1 MLRMNSR
8 WGVVMSVLVMVAG
21 LAVTEE
27 ASAQQATRK
36 PTTHKG
42 TAKRSL
48 VKQSAPVQTSDGS
61 AGGTKPLPPVEAP
74 DNTTPTSVPSSGSA
88 LSVPKA
94 PTAPAPKAPSA
105 PGAPAAKPAPVAP
118 AAPVTKPATSGTG
131 SGATTT
137 AGATAPGAKGAPTA
151 AAPAVPQ
158 QPVAKSPE
166 VAPPPVVPNV
176 PATPDAGEL
185 AAGIDAKGS
194 SGTAAPSTPA
204 PAKPLAPK
212 TSGVRRPVT
221 AKTVGTNLA
230 AAPTNTSTSSGGATN
245 RVTDPVGGTASSGGK
260 TSGGTASRTPVA
272 KPKPVVTSGSGSASK
287 APSSSGTTGGASGAG
302 TKPSGTTTT
311 ASKTSE
317 PVDGGT
323 TSKPSGEGTT
333 GGTTVASGGATSS
346 GTSTGSTGAT
356 SGSAGSTAEP
366 TAESFTVRPKA
377 LPSDP
382 KSARFRALAWS
393 PVSVDGVD
401 FVAPFVWAGLP
412 GSPVASDPAAIAQ
425 QLLQRPEGQRV
436 LCFWDVLYELA
447 DHPLDRI
454 QTPDGKPTEVR
465 SPFMDNGIDATAQR
479 VNAILAGIKRA
490 GATVDVLVL
499 DYERGF
505 AWDPRF
511 ASLDNDPRWI
521 GLARELGFEDLRG
534 MDAPRIARWNEV
546 MGRYFDDA
554 IARSTDQPL
563 ESIFP
568 GARLANF
575 DSFAS
580 LPVAP
585 VIGSDGMPFL
595 RASVT
600 DRNGALVG
608 LGSHDSS
615 PFFGVLL
622 PTTGQQRVDGVNPI
636 GQDAFAAARLELH
649 RSRSMRKPA
658 GRSQMP
664 WIAPRSLDAGA
675 MLAKADPDTA
685 TPMRSTPYWDEM
697 VLQLGLHGADDFL
710 YWNPEG
716 SLAPQAPVAA
726 LPEDHQALDGLL
738 EELNR
743 TLGQQPGD
751 SMYREQPGFD
761 DRIIA
766 TGRDDG
772 ESIVWRLTFDPGI
785 ESVRVFFTDGASLVV
800 NREANRPG
808 AWIAHP
814 KSKSLVFDAD
824 NTAPVFE
831 VVAARTNETS
841 SASTKSPD
849 GATAPGSGD
858 ATGTKGGADAGS
870 TVASGGSGGSSGGT
884 SGATGST
891 GSTGGGSTL
900 ATGSGGSGGDVGAST
915 GATGSSTPGGSDGS
929 QASARAVLIAQL
941 TSDSRQRAGEAMATI
956 FPSRRTS
963 DWTGGLSYRRDRWA
977 EVVSRANASPTVA
990 AYSSQLASYGAAVVG
1005 IDPALYIRPQTLAEV
1020 HPQLL
1025 DPRAATAGQN
1035 QLACALAY
1043 ADVNQSSLLQQYGGV
1058 IAASAVQSGGTEF
1071 VAKALDMLR
1080 AFVGH
1085 DPLQRPGYTLA
1096 SAASTMP
1103 ADGDGV
1109 WLATA
1114 WGIDGIIDMLSLL
1127 GDRVPSDLQAD
1138 LEVLLRR
1145 EVRNICVDW
1154 ADQRPWFVRV
1164 RAFNSNQWME
1174 PSIALIKACLYLGD
1188 RELLPAYD
1196 LGVESLAASLA
1207 VHGEDGAFLE
1217 GFSYAGQSLG
1227 TVFEIIDDLR
1237 ANGDQRC
1244 SNFSFTRNS
1253 WRWLMHSVMPGGYVV
1268 NCYDSSRSSLPDWG
1282 RSAPMPHF
1290 GMVGIAS
1297 GPEALSNMAWMF
1309 PQGRGDLEG
1318 VRYAA
1323 AVASQ
1328 PNTPEINLPTFAY
1341 FPSQQVTTWRS
1352 AWERP
1357 AEPSRAFGVWV
1368 RGGALLDGHAH
1379 RDQGQVSVYSGDRP
1393 ILIDCGSDYSHP
1405 NQEAMLAAA
1414 AGHGIMQVGAL
1425 SPRHK
1430 AISAPIVVSRLDE
1443 QAGSV
1448 LVDSTAAYTGVV
1460 SCKRTVQWDVSGR
1473 VNFGD
1478 TVAFRDEV
1486 AAGTEVYRFHTGSTL
1501 PLQISGSGTSWQV
1514 GWEGATM
1521 SISADR
1527 AIVVGQ
1533 AEWPDAVLPG
1543 KMHRVI
1549 TIRSVD
1555 ALESMAMTSVLE
1567 VSMR

>member
-436 LCFWDVLYELA
+436 LCFWDVLYDLA

-563 ESIFP
+563 QSIFP

-575 DSFAS
+575 DSFVS

-977 EVVSRANASPTVA
+977 EVLQRSASSSPLT
-990 AYSSQLASYGAAVVG
+990 AYLNSIKNQASAMLTA
-1005 IDPALYIRPQTLAEV
+1005 DARQWKRPQTLTEI
-1020 HPQLL
+1020 HPSQL
-1025 DPRAATAGQN
+1025 DAGVAN
-1035 QLACALAY
+1035 AGVNLEAYALAE
-1043 ADVNQSSLLQQYGGV
+1043 ADVAQGAFIRNYGIPLAV
-1058 IAASAVQSGGTEF
+1058 AAAQSGDPDM
-1071 VAKALDMLR
+1071 VSKANEILS
-1080 AFVGH
+1080 AYTQHV
-1085 DPLQRPGYTLA
+1085 PLQRPGWTLA
-1096 SAASTMP
+1096 STTSLP
-1103 ADGDGV
+1103 VGGDGV
-1109 WLATA
+1109 WLGTA
-1114 WGIDGIIDMLSLL
+1114 WGIEGIVGMASAL
-1127 GDRVPSDLQAD
+1127 GDRVPQSLRDE
-1138 LEVLLRR
+1138 LEVVLRR
-1145 EVRNICVDW
+1145 EIRNICVDW
-1154 ADQRPWFVRV
+1154 ADQRPWYVRS
-1164 RAFNSNQWME
+1164 RAFNSNQWTE
-1174 PSIALIKACLYLGD
+1174 PAIALTRACLFLGD
-1188 RELLPAYD
+1188 AELLPAYN
-1196 LGVESLAASLA
+1196 LGVESVAASLD
-1207 VHGEDGAFLE
+1207 VHGADGAYLE
-1217 GFSYAGQSLG
+1217 GFSYAAQSVG
-1227 TVFEIIDDLR
+1227 PMFELIEDLR
-1237 ANGDQRC
+1237 FNGDQRC
-1244 SNFSFTRNS
+1244 SSFGFAENN
-1253 WRWLMHSVMPGGYVV
+1253 WKWLLHTIMPGGYVV
-1268 NCYDSSRSSLPDWG
+1268 NCYDSGRSRLPDWG
-1282 RSAPMPHF
+1282 LDAPMPHI
-1290 GMVGIAS
+1290 GIVAEGS
-1297 GPEALSNMAWMF
+1297 EPAALANCAWMF
-1309 PQGRGDLEG
+1309 PGGRSDLPG
-1318 VRYAA
+1318 LRYAS
-1323 AVASQ
+1323 AVRAGSVQ
-1328 PNTPEINLPTFAY
+1328 PSMTLPTSAY
-1341 FPSQQVTTWRS
+1341 FPSQQLVTWRS
-1352 AWERP
+1352 EWERP
-1357 AEPSRAFGVWV
+1357 SEPSRAIGLWV
-1368 RGGALLDGHAH
+1368 RGGGLRDGHAH
-1379 RDQGQVSVYSGDRP
+1379 RDQGQVSVYRGAQP
-1393 ILIDCGSDYSHP
+1393 ILIDCGSDYS
-1405 NQEAMLAAA
+1405 NAGQEGNLAAA

-1448 LVDSTAAYTGVV
+1448 LVDSTAAYAGVV
-1460 SCKRTVQWDVSGR
+1460 SCVRTVQWDVSGR

-1486 AAGTEVYRFHTGSTL
+1486 AAGTEVYRFHTGSTR
-1501 PLQISGSGTSWQV
+1501 PLEISGSGTSWQV

>member
-21 LAVTEE
+21 LAVTGE

-42 TAKRSL
+42 STKRSL
-48 VKQSAPVQTSDGS
+48 VKKTAPVETADGS

-74 DNTTPTSVPSSGSA
+74 DNTTPTSVLGSGTA
-88 LSVPKA
+88 LTVPKA
-94 PTAPAPKAPSA
+94 PPPPASK
-105 PGAPAAKPAPVAP
+105 AP
-118 AAPVTKPATSGTG
+118 AAPVTPASKPALAAPAAAVTKPVTTAPGPAAGTATA
-131 SGATTT
+131 SGAS
-137 AGATAPGAKGAPTA
+137 APGAKGAPSVP
-151 AAPAVPQ
+151 APVVPQ
-158 QPVAKSPE
+158 QPVAKAPD
-166 VAPPPVVPNV
+166 VAPPPSVPDA
-176 PATPDAGEL
+176 PMSPDAGEL
-185 AAGIDAKGS
+185 ASDLDAKGS
-194 SGTAAPSTPA
+194 RGVSATGGAAPTPV
-204 PAKPLAPK
+204 KPLAPK
-212 TSGVRRPVT
+212 TSGVRRPVL
-221 AKTVGTNLA
+221 AKTVGTNIVS
-230 AAPTNTSTSSGGATN
+230 APTTTSTSSGGATN
-245 RVTDPVGGTASSGGK
+245 RVTDPVGGSTSSGGS
-260 TSGGTASRTPVA
+260 TSRTPVA

-287 APSSSGTTGGASGAG
+287 TPSSSGTTGVASGAA
-302 TKPSGTTTT
+302 TKPSGTTST
-311 ASKTSE
+311 ASKTGA

-346 GTSTGSTGAT
+346 GTNTGSTGAT
-356 SGSAGSTAEP
+356 ASP
-366 TAESFTVRPKA
+366 TAQTFAVRPKA

-454 QTPDGKPTEVR
+454 QTPDGKPTEIR
-465 SPFMDNGIDATAQR
+465 SPFMDFGIEATAQR
-479 VNAILAGIKRA
+479 VNSILAGIKRA

-563 ESIFP
+563 KSVFP

-580 LPVAP
+580 TPLAP
-585 VIGSDGMPFL
+585 VIGADGAPFL

-600 DRNGALVG
+600 DRNGTLIG

-622 PTTGQQRVDGVNPI
+622 PTTAQQRVDGVNPI

-649 RSRSMRKPA
+649 RSRAMRKSA

-664 WIAPRSLDAGA
+664 WIAPKSLDAGA
-675 MLAKADPDTA
+675 VVAQAAPGTA
-685 TPMRSTPYWDEM
+685 APMRSTPYWDEM

-716 SLAPQAPVAA
+716 TLAPQVPVAA

-743 TLGQQPGD
+743 NLGQQPGD

-761 DRIIA
+761 DRILA

-772 ESIVWRLTFDPGI
+772 ESIVWRFTFDPGI
-785 ESVRVFFTDGASLVV
+785 ESARVFFTDGSSVVV
-800 NREANRPG
+800 NREADRPG

-814 KSKSLVFDAD
+814 KSKALVFDAD

-831 VVAARTNETS
+831 VVAVRTSGTS

-849 GATAPGSGD
+849 GSAAAGSGD
-858 ATGTKGGADAGS
+858 STGTKDGADAGS
-870 TVASGGSGGSSGGT
+870 TVASGGSSGSSGG
-884 SGATGST
+884 SAGST
-891 GSTGGGSTL
+891 GSTGDGSTL

-915 GATGSSTPGGSDGS
+915 GATGSSTAGGNDGS
-929 QASARAVLIAQL
+929 QSSARAVLIAQL
-941 TSDSRQRAGEAMATI
+941 TSETRQRAGEAMATI

-977 EVVSRANASPTVA
+977 EVLQRSAASSPLTG
-990 AYSSQLASYGAAVVG
+990 YLNSIKNQASAMLTA
-1005 IDPALYIRPQTLAEV
+1005 DARQWKRPQTVAEIHPLQLDAGVANAGVNLETYALAE
-1020 HPQLL
+1020 
-1025 DPRAATAGQN
+1025 
-1035 QLACALAY
+1035 
-1043 ADVNQSSLLQQYGGV
+1043 ADVAQGAFIRNYGIPLAV
-1058 IAASAVQSGGTEF
+1058 AAAQSGDPDM
-1071 VAKALDMLR
+1071 VNKANEILSEYTQH
-1080 AFVGH
+1080 V
-1085 DPLQRPGYTLA
+1085 PLQRPGWTLA
-1096 SAASTMP
+1096 STTSLP
-1103 ADGDGV
+1103 VGGDGV
-1109 WLATA
+1109 WLGTA
-1114 WGIDGIIDMLSLL
+1114 WGIEGIVGMASAL
-1127 GDRVPSDLQAD
+1127 GDRVPQSLRDE
-1138 LEVLLRR
+1138 LEVVLRR
-1145 EVRNICVDW
+1145 EIRNICVDW
-1154 ADQRPWFVRV
+1154 ADQRPWYVRS
-1164 RAFNSNQWME
+1164 RAFNSNQWTE
-1174 PSIALIKACLYLGD
+1174 PAIALTRACLFLGD
-1188 RELLPAYD
+1188 AELLPAYN
-1196 LGVESLAASLA
+1196 LGVESVAASLD
-1207 VHGEDGAFLE
+1207 VHGADGAYLE
-1217 GFSYAGQSLG
+1217 GFSYAAQSVG
-1227 TVFEIIDDLR
+1227 PMFELIEDLR
-1237 ANGDQRC
+1237 FNGDQRC
-1244 SNFSFTRNS
+1244 SSFGFAENN
-1253 WRWLMHSVMPGGYVV
+1253 WKWLLHTVMPGGYVV
-1268 NCYDSSRSSLPDWG
+1268 NCYDSGRSRLPDWG
-1282 RSAPMPHF
+1282 LDAPMPHI
-1290 GMVGIAS
+1290 GIVAEGS
-1297 GPEALSNMAWMF
+1297 EPAALANCAWMF
-1309 PQGRGDLEG
+1309 PGGRSDLPG
-1318 VRYAA
+1318 LRYASA
-1323 AVASQ
+1323 IRAGSVQ
-1328 PNTPEINLPTFAY
+1328 PSMTLPTSAY
-1341 FPSQQVTTWRS
+1341 FPSQQLVTWRS
-1352 AWERP
+1352 EWERP
-1357 AEPSRAFGVWV
+1357 SEPSRALGLWV
-1368 RGGALLDGHAH
+1368 RGGGMRDGHAH
-1379 RDQGQVSVYSGDRP
+1379 RDQGQVSVYRGTQP
-1393 ILIDCGSDYSHP
+1393 ILIDCGSDYSNP
-1405 NQEAMLAAA
+1405 GQETNLAAA

-1430 AISAPIVVSRLDE
+1430 AISAPITVSRLDE

-1448 LVDSTAAYTGVV
+1448 LVDSTAAYAGVV
-1460 SCKRTVQWDVSGR
+1460 SCVRTVQWDVSGR

-1486 AAGTEVYRFHTGSTL
+1486 PAGTEVYRFHTGSTL

>member
-8 WGVVMSVLVMVAG
+8 WGVMMSVLTLVAG
-21 LAVTEE
+21 LSVTHE

-36 PTTHKG
+36 ATTHKG

-48 VKQSAPVQTSDGS
+48 VKKSAPVQTSDGS
-61 AGGTKPLPPVEAP
+61 VGGTKPLPPVEAP
-74 DNTTPTSVPSSGSA
+74 DNTTPTSVPSSGKA
-88 LSVPKA
+88 LPVPKA
-94 PTAPAPKAPSA
+94 PAAPAPKAPAA
-105 PGAPAAKPAPVAP
+105 PVAPAAKPAPVAP
-118 AAPVTKPATSGTG
+118 AAPVTKPAPTATG
-131 SGATTT
+131 AAAGSSTT
-137 AGATAPGAKGAPTA
+137 AGATAPGSKGTPTA
-151 AAPAVPQ
+151 PAPAVPE
-158 QPVAKSPE
+158 QPVAKAPQ
-166 VAPPPVVPNV
+166 VVPPPIVPNAPV
-176 PATPDAGEL
+176 TPDAGDL
-185 AAGIDAKGS
+185 AAGLNAKGS
-194 SGTAAPSTPA
+194 SGGAAPSGATAPTP
-204 PAKPLAPK
+204 PKPLAPK
-212 TSGVRRPVT
+212 TSGVRRPTT

-245 RVTDPVGGTASSGGK
+245 RVTDPVL
-260 TSGGTASRTPVA
+260 VA
-272 KPKPVVTSGSGSASK
+272 KPAD
-287 APSSSGTTGGASGAG
+287 SS
-302 TKPSGTTTT
+302 TTTT

-317 PVDGGT
+317 PVSGGT
-323 TSKPSGEGTT
+323 TDKTADSGTT
-333 GGTTVASGGATSS
+333 GGTTGTTVASGSSGSATST
-346 GTSTGSTGAT
+346 GTSTDSKGSTGSTTTVTTTPAPET
-356 SGSAGSTAEP
+356 
-366 TAESFTVRPKA
+366 FTVRQKA

-393 PVSVDGVD
+393 PVSLDGVD

-454 QTPDGKPTEVR
+454 QTPDGKPTDVR
-465 SPFMDNGIDATAQR
+465 SPFMDNGIEATAER
-479 VNAILAGIKRA
+479 VNSILVGIKRA

-511 ASLDNDPRWI
+511 GSLDNDPRWI

-534 MDAPRIARWNEV
+534 MDATRVARWNEV

-563 ESIFP
+563 QSIFP

-622 PTTGQQRVDGVNPI
+622 PTTGQQRFDGVNPI

-743 TLGQQPGD
+743 TLGQKPGD

-831 VVAARTNETS
+831 VVAARTTETS

-858 ATGTKGGADAGS
+858 ATGTKGGTDAGS
-870 TVASGGSGGSSGGT
+870 TVASGS
-884 SGATGST
+884 TGST
-891 GSTGGGSTL
+891 GSTGAGSTL
-900 ATGSGGSGGDVGAST
+900 ATGSGGSSGDPSAST
-915 GATGSSTPGGSDGS
+915 GSTGSSTAGGSDGS

-941 TSDSRQRAGEAMATI
+941 TSESRQRAGEAMATI

-977 EVVSRANASPTVA
+977 EVLQRSASSSPLT
-990 AYSSQLASYGAAVVG
+990 AYLNSIKNQASAMLTA
-1005 IDPALYIRPQTLAEV
+1005 DARQWKRPQTLTEI
-1020 HPQLL
+1020 HPSQL
-1025 DPRAATAGQN
+1025 DAGVAN
-1035 QLACALAY
+1035 AGVNLEAYALAE
-1043 ADVNQSSLLQQYGGV
+1043 ADVAQGAFIRNYGIPLAV
-1058 IAASAVQSGGTEF
+1058 AAAQSGDPDM
-1071 VAKALDMLR
+1071 VSKANEILS
-1080 AFVGH
+1080 AYTQHV
-1085 DPLQRPGYTLA
+1085 PLQRPGWTLA
-1096 SAASTMP
+1096 STTSLP
-1103 ADGDGV
+1103 VGGDGV
-1109 WLATA
+1109 WLGTA
-1114 WGIDGIIDMLSLL
+1114 WGIEGIVGMASAL
-1127 GDRVPSDLQAD
+1127 GDRVPQSLRDE
-1138 LEVLLRR
+1138 LEVVLRR
-1145 EVRNICVDW
+1145 EIRNICVDW
-1154 ADQRPWFVRV
+1154 ADQRPWYVRS
-1164 RAFNSNQWME
+1164 RAFNSNQWTE
-1174 PSIALIKACLYLGD
+1174 PAIALTRACLFLGD
-1188 RELLPAYD
+1188 AELLPAYN
-1196 LGVESLAASLA
+1196 LGVESVAASLD
-1207 VHGEDGAFLE
+1207 VHGADGAYLE
-1217 GFSYAGQSLG
+1217 GFSYAAQSVG
-1227 TVFEIIDDLR
+1227 PMFELIEDLR
-1237 ANGDQRC
+1237 FNGDQRC
-1244 SNFSFTRNS
+1244 SSFGFAENN
-1253 WRWLMHSVMPGGYVV
+1253 WKWLLHTIMPGGYVV
-1268 NCYDSSRSSLPDWG
+1268 NCYDSGRSRLPDWG
-1282 RSAPMPHF
+1282 LDAPMPHI
-1290 GMVGIAS
+1290 GIVAEGS
-1297 GPEALSNMAWMF
+1297 EPAALANCAWMF
-1309 PQGRGDLEG
+1309 PGGRSDLPG
-1318 VRYAA
+1318 LRYASA
-1323 AVASQ
+1323 IRAGSVQ
-1328 PNTPEINLPTFAY
+1328 PSMTLPTSAY
-1341 FPSQQVTTWRS
+1341 FPSQQLVTWRS
-1352 AWERP
+1352 EWERP
-1357 AEPSRAFGVWV
+1357 SEPSRAIGLWV
-1368 RGGALLDGHAH
+1368 RGGGLRDGHAH
-1379 RDQGQVSVYSGDRP
+1379 RDQGQVSVYRGAQP
-1393 ILIDCGSDYSHP
+1393 ILIDCGSDYS
-1405 NQEAMLAAA
+1405 NAGQETNLAAA

-1448 LVDSTAAYTGVV
+1448 LVDSTAAYAGVV
-1460 SCKRTVQWDVSGR
+1460 SCVRTVQWDVSGR

>member
-8 WGVVMSVLVMVAG
+8 WGVMMSVLTLVAG
-21 LAVTEE
+21 LSVTHE

-36 PTTHKG
+36 ATTHKG

-48 VKQSAPVQTSDGS
+48 VKKSAPVQTSDGS
-61 AGGTKPLPPVEAP
+61 VGGTKPLPPVEAP
-74 DNTTPTSVPSSGSA
+74 DNTTPTSVPSSGKA
-88 LSVPKA
+88 LPVPKA
-94 PTAPAPKAPSA
+94 PAAPAPKAPAA
-105 PGAPAAKPAPVAP
+105 PVAPAAKPAPVAP
-118 AAPVTKPATSGTG
+118 AAPVTKPAPTATG
-131 SGATTT
+131 AAAGSSTT
-137 AGATAPGAKGAPTA
+137 AGATAPGSKGTPTA
-151 AAPAVPQ
+151 PAPAVPE
-158 QPVAKSPE
+158 QPVAKAPQ
-166 VAPPPVVPNV
+166 VVPPPIVPNA
-176 PATPDAGEL
+176 PATPDAGDL
-185 AAGIDAKGS
+185 AAGLNAKGS
-194 SGTAAPSTPA
+194 SGGAAPSGATAPTP
-204 PAKPLAPK
+204 PKPLAPK
-212 TSGVRRPVT
+212 TSGVRRPTT

-245 RVTDPVGGTASSGGK
+245 RVTDPVL
-260 TSGGTASRTPVA
+260 VA
-272 KPKPVVTSGSGSASK
+272 KPAD
-287 APSSSGTTGGASGAG
+287 SS
-302 TKPSGTTTT
+302 TTTT
-311 ASKTSE
+311 ASKTSA
-317 PVDGGT
+317 PVSGGT
-323 TSKPSGEGTT
+323 TDKTADSGTT
-333 GGTTVASGGATSS
+333 GGTTGTTVASGSSGSATST
-346 GTSTGSTGAT
+346 GTSTDSKGSTGSTTTVTTTPAPET
-356 SGSAGSTAEP
+356 
-366 TAESFTVRPKA
+366 FTVRQKA

-393 PVSVDGVD
+393 PVSLDGVD

-454 QTPDGKPTEVR
+454 QTPDGKPTDVR
-465 SPFMDNGIDATAQR
+465 SPFMDNGIEATAER
-479 VNAILAGIKRA
+479 VNSILVGIKRA

-511 ASLDNDPRWI
+511 GSLDNDPRWI

-534 MDAPRIARWNEV
+534 MDATRVARWNEV

-563 ESIFP
+563 QSIFP

-622 PTTGQQRVDGVNPI
+622 PTTGQQRFDGVNPI

-831 VVAARTNETS
+831 VVAARTTETS

-858 ATGTKGGADAGS
+858 ATGTKGGTDAGS
-870 TVASGGSGGSSGGT
+870 TVASGS
-884 SGATGST
+884 TGST
-891 GSTGGGSTL
+891 GSTGAGSTL
-900 ATGSGGSGGDVGAST
+900 ATGSGGSSGDPSAST
-915 GATGSSTPGGSDGS
+915 GSTGSSTAGGSDGS

-941 TSDSRQRAGEAMATI
+941 TSESRQRAGEAMATI

-977 EVVSRANASPTVA
+977 EVLQRSASSSPLT
-990 AYSSQLASYGAAVVG
+990 AYLNSIKNQASAMLTA
-1005 IDPALYIRPQTLAEV
+1005 DARQWKRPQTLTEI
-1020 HPQLL
+1020 HPSQL
-1025 DPRAATAGQN
+1025 DAGVAN
-1035 QLACALAY
+1035 AGVNLEAYALAE
-1043 ADVNQSSLLQQYGGV
+1043 ADVAQGAFIRNYGIPLAV
-1058 IAASAVQSGGTEF
+1058 AAAQSGDPDM
-1071 VAKALDMLR
+1071 VSKANEILS
-1080 AFVGH
+1080 AYTQHV
-1085 DPLQRPGYTLA
+1085 PLQRPGWTLA
-1096 SAASTMP
+1096 STTSLP
-1103 ADGDGV
+1103 VGGDGV
-1109 WLATA
+1109 WLGTA
-1114 WGIDGIIDMLSLL
+1114 WGIEGIVGMASAL
-1127 GDRVPSDLQAD
+1127 GDRVPQSLRDE
-1138 LEVLLRR
+1138 LEVVLRR
-1145 EVRNICVDW
+1145 EIRNICVDW
-1154 ADQRPWFVRV
+1154 ADQRPWYVRS
-1164 RAFNSNQWME
+1164 RAFNSNQWTE
-1174 PSIALIKACLYLGD
+1174 PAIALTRACLFLGD
-1188 RELLPAYD
+1188 AELLPAYN
-1196 LGVESLAASLA
+1196 LGVESVAASLD
-1207 VHGEDGAFLE
+1207 VHGADGAYLE
-1217 GFSYAGQSLG
+1217 GFSYAAQSVG
-1227 TVFEIIDDLR
+1227 PMFELIEDLR
-1237 ANGDQRC
+1237 FNGDQRC
-1244 SNFSFTRNS
+1244 SSFGFAENN
-1253 WRWLMHSVMPGGYVV
+1253 WKWLLHTIMPGGYVV
-1268 NCYDSSRSSLPDWG
+1268 NCYDSGRSRLPDWG
-1282 RSAPMPHF
+1282 LDAPMPHI
-1290 GMVGIAS
+1290 GIVAEGS
-1297 GPEALSNMAWMF
+1297 EPAALANCAWMF
-1309 PQGRGDLEG
+1309 PGGRSDLPG
-1318 VRYAA
+1318 LRYASA
-1323 AVASQ
+1323 IRAGSVQ
-1328 PNTPEINLPTFAY
+1328 PSMTLPTSAY
-1341 FPSQQVTTWRS
+1341 FPSQQLVTWRS
-1352 AWERP
+1352 EWERP
-1357 AEPSRAFGVWV
+1357 SEPSRAIGLWV
-1368 RGGALLDGHAH
+1368 RGGGLRDGHAH
-1379 RDQGQVSVYSGDRP
+1379 RDQGQVSVYRGAQP
-1393 ILIDCGSDYSHP
+1393 ILIDCGSDYS
-1405 NQEAMLAAA
+1405 NAGQETNLAAA

-1448 LVDSTAAYTGVV
+1448 LVDSTAAYAGVV
-1460 SCKRTVQWDVSGR
+1460 SCVRTVQWDVSGR

>member
-1 MLRMNSR
+1 
-8 WGVVMSVLVMVAG
+8 
-21 LAVTEE
+21 
-27 ASAQQATRK
+27 
-36 PTTHKG
+36 
-42 TAKRSL
+42 
-48 VKQSAPVQTSDGS
+48 
-61 AGGTKPLPPVEAP
+61 
-74 DNTTPTSVPSSGSA
+74 
-88 LSVPKA
+88 
-94 PTAPAPKAPSA
+94 
-105 PGAPAAKPAPVAP
+105 
-118 AAPVTKPATSGTG
+118 
-131 SGATTT
+131 
-137 AGATAPGAKGAPTA
+137 
-151 AAPAVPQ
+151 
-158 QPVAKSPE
+158 
-166 VAPPPVVPNV
+166 
-176 PATPDAGEL
+176 
-185 AAGIDAKGS
+185 
-194 SGTAAPSTPA
+194 
-204 PAKPLAPK
+204 
-212 TSGVRRPVT
+212 
-221 AKTVGTNLA
+221 
-230 AAPTNTSTSSGGATN
+230 
-245 RVTDPVGGTASSGGK
+245 
-260 TSGGTASRTPVA
+260 
-272 KPKPVVTSGSGSASK
+272 
-287 APSSSGTTGGASGAG
+287 
-302 TKPSGTTTT
+302 
-311 ASKTSE
+311 
-317 PVDGGT
+317 
-323 TSKPSGEGTT
+323 
-333 GGTTVASGGATSS
+333 
-346 GTSTGSTGAT
+346 
-356 SGSAGSTAEP
+356 
-366 TAESFTVRPKA
+366 
-377 LPSDP
+377 
-382 KSARFRALAWS
+382 
-393 PVSVDGVD
+393 
-401 FVAPFVWAGLP
+401 LP

-454 QTPDGKPTEVR
+454 QTPDGKPTEIR
-465 SPFMDNGIDATAQR
+465 SPFMDHGIEATAQR
-479 VNAILAGIKRA
+479 VNSILAGIKRA

-534 MDAPRIARWNEV
+534 MDPARIARWNEV

-563 ESIFP
+563 QSVFP

-580 LPVAP
+580 TPMAP
-585 VIGSDGMPFL
+585 VIGTDGAPFL

-600 DRNGALVG
+600 DRNGTLVG

-622 PTTGQQRVDGVNPI
+622 PTTAQQRVDGVNPI
-636 GQDAFAAARLELH
+636 GQDAFAATRLELH

-664 WIAPRSLDAGA
+664 WIAPKSLDAGA
-675 MLAKADPDTA
+675 FVAQAEPGTA
-685 TPMRSTPYWDEM
+685 APMRSTPYWDEM

-716 SLAPQAPVAA
+716 KLAPQAPVAA
-726 LPEDHQALDGLL
+726 LAEDHQALDGLL

-743 TLGQQPGD
+743 NLGQQPGD
-751 SMYREQPGFD
+751 SVYREQPGFD

-772 ESIVWRLTFDPGI
+772 ESIVWRFTFDPGI
-785 ESVRVFFTDGASLVV
+785 ESARVFFTDGTSVVV
-800 NREANRPG
+800 NREADRPG

-831 VVAARTNETS
+831 VVAARTNGTS

-915 GATGSSTPGGSDGS
+915 GATGSSSAGGNDGS
-929 QASARAVLIAQL
+929 QSSARAVLIAQL
-941 TSDSRQRAGEAMATI
+941 TSETRQRAGEAMATI

-977 EVVSRANASPTVA
+977 AMLSQAGSAGSLSSYLAEVNG
-990 AYSSQLASYGAAVVG
+990 QGAAAAQL
-1005 IDPALYIRPQTLAEV
+1005 DPALYIRPQTLAEI

-1025 DPRAATAGQN
+1025 DARAAGAGQN
-1035 QLACALAY
+1035 RLACALAY
-1043 ADVNQSSLLQQYGGV
+1043 ADVNQSALLQQRGV
-1058 IAASAVQSGGTEF
+1058 VLAIAAAQTSDPAL
-1071 VAKALDMLR
+1071 VARANDMLR

-1085 DPLQRPGYTLA
+1085 NPLQRPGTTLTS
-1096 SAASTMP
+1096 SAMVMP
-1103 ADGDGV
+1103 EGGDGV

-1114 WGIDGIIDMLSLL
+1114 WGIDGIVGMMSAL
-1127 GDRVPSDLQAD
+1127 GDRVPEDLRSD

-1154 ADQRPWFVRV
+1154 ADQRPWYVRV

-1174 PSIALIKACLYLGD
+1174 PAVALIRACLFLGD
-1188 RELLPAYD
+1188 PELLPAYN

-1207 VHGEDGAFLE
+1207 VHGSDGAYLE
-1217 GFSYAGQSLG
+1217 GFSYAAQSLG
-1227 TVFEIIDDLR
+1227 TVFDIVDDMR
-1237 ANGDQRC
+1237 AIGDQRC
-1244 SNFSFTRNS
+1244 SDFGFTSNN
-1253 WRWLMHSVMPGGYVV
+1253 WRWLMHTVMPGGYVV
-1268 NCYDSSRSSLPDWG
+1268 NCYDSGRSILPDWG
-1282 RSAPMPHF
+1282 RAAPMPHF
-1290 GMVGIAS
+1290 GIVATGS
-1297 GPEALSNMAWMF
+1297 EPEALQNMAWMF
-1309 PQGRGDLEG
+1309 PQGRGDLPG
-1318 VRYAA
+1318 LRYAT
-1323 AVASQ
+1323 AVAGLGGQASM
-1328 PNTPEINLPTFAY
+1328 TLPTFAY
-1341 FPSQQVTTWRS
+1341 FPSQQVATWRS

-1379 RDQGQVSVYSGDRP
+1379 RDQGQVSVYAGERP

-1430 AISAPIVVSRLDE
+1430 AISAPMVVSRLDD

-1448 LVDSTAAYTGVV
+1448 LVDSTAAYAGVV
-1460 SCKRTVQWDVSGR
+1460 SCVRTVQWDVSGR

-1478 TVAFRDEV
+1478 TVAFRDQV
-1486 AAGTEVYRFHTGSTL
+1486 PAGTEVYRFHTGSTL
-1501 PLQISGSGTSWQV
+1501 PLEISGGGTSWQV

-1521 SISADR
+1521 AISADR

-1555 ALESMAMTSVLE
+1555 ALESMAMTSMLE

>member
-8 WGVVMSVLVMVAG
+8 WGVVMSVLALVAG
-21 LAVTEE
+21 LTVTSE

-36 PTTHKG
+36 ATTHKG

-74 DNTTPTSVPSSGSA
+74 DNTTPTSVPSSGKA
-88 LSVPKA
+88 LPVPKA
-94 PTAPAPKAPSA
+94 PAAPA
-105 PGAPAAKPAPVAP
+105 APAAKPSPAAPD
-118 AAPVTKPATSGTG
+118 APVTKQATSGTG
-131 SGATTT
+131 SEATAT
-137 AGATAPGAKGAPTA
+137 AGATAPGAEGTPTA
-151 AAPAVPQ
+151 PAPAVPQ
-158 QPVAKSPE
+158 QPVAKSPD
-166 VAPPPVVPNV
+166 VAPPPVVPNA
-176 PATPDAGEL
+176 PQTPDAGDL
-185 AAGIDAKGS
+185 AAGLDAKGS
-194 SGTAAPSTPA
+194 SGAAAPSTPA

-212 TSGVRRPVT
+212 TSDVRRPVT

-245 RVTDPVGGTASSGGK
+245 RVTDPVGGTASSGGT
-260 TSGGTASRTPVA
+260 TSGGSTSQTPVA
-272 KPKPVVTSGSGSASK
+272 KPKSVASSGSSSAAK
-287 APSSSGTTGGASGAG
+287 SSA
-302 TKPSGTTTT
+302 PSGTTSTT
-311 ASKTSE
+311 GSTTTKPA
-317 PVDGGT
+317 DGGT
-323 TSKPSGEGTT
+323 
-333 GGTTVASGGATSS
+333 AGGATSS
-346 GTSTGSTGAT
+346 GTSKGSSGAT
-356 SGSAGSTAEP
+356 SGSGGATAAP
-366 TAESFTVRPKA
+366 AAETFAVRPKA

-412 GSPVASDPAAIAQ
+412 GSPVASDPAAIAR

-454 QTPDGKPTEVR
+454 QTPDGKTTEIR
-465 SPFMDNGIDATAQR
+465 SPFMDHGIDITAQR
-479 VNAILAGIKRA
+479 VNSILSGIKRA

-511 ASLDNDPRWI
+511 GSLDNDPRWI

-534 MDAPRIARWNEV
+534 MDATRIARWNEV

-563 ESIFP
+563 QSVFP

-580 LPVAP
+580 TPMAP
-585 VIGSDGMPFL
+585 VIGSDGAPFL

-600 DRNGALVG
+600 DRNGTLVG

-622 PTTGQQRVDGVNPI
+622 PTTAQQRVDGVNPI

-649 RSRSMRKPA
+649 RSRAMRKPA

-664 WIAPRSLDAGA
+664 WIAPKSLDAGA
-675 MLAKADPDTA
+675 VVARAEPGTA
-685 TPMRSTPYWDEM
+685 APLRSTPYWDEM

-716 SLAPQAPVAA
+716 TLAPQAPVAA

-743 TLGQQPGD
+743 NLGQQPGD

-761 DRIIA
+761 DRILA

-772 ESIVWRLTFDPGI
+772 ESIVWRFTFDPGI
-785 ESVRVFFTDGASLVV
+785 ESARVFFTDGTSVVV
-800 NREANRPG
+800 NREADRPG

-824 NTAPVFE
+824 NTAPIFE
-831 VVAARTNETS
+831 VVAARTSDRS
-841 SASTKSPD
+841 SASAKSPD
-849 GATAPGSGD
+849 GSAVAGSGD
-858 ATGTKGGADAGS
+858 STGTKGGADAGS
-870 TVASGGSGGSSGGT
+870 TVASGGTGGSSGG
-884 SGATGST
+884 SAGST
-891 GSTGGGSTL
+891 RSTGDGSAL

-915 GATGSSTPGGSDGS
+915 GATGSSTAGGNDGS
-929 QASARAVLIAQL
+929 QVSARAVLIAQL
-941 TSDSRQRAGEAMATI
+941 TSETRQRAGEAMGTI
-956 FPSRRTS
+956 FTSRRTS

-977 EVVSRANASPTVA
+977 AMLSQAANSSSLSSYLAEVNG
-990 AYSSQLASYGAAVVG
+990 QGAAAVQL
-1005 IDPALYIRPQTLAEV
+1005 DPALYIRPQSLEEI

-1025 DPRAATAGQN
+1025 DARAAGAGQN
-1035 QLACALAY
+1035 QLACAFAY
-1043 ADVNQSSLLQQYGGV
+1043 ADVNQSALLQQRGV
-1058 IAASAVQSGGTEF
+1058 VLAIAAAQTGDPAL
-1071 VAKALDMLR
+1071 VARANDMLR
-1080 AFVGH
+1080 AFVAH
-1085 DPLQRPGYTLA
+1085 NPLQRPGTTLTS
-1096 SAASTMP
+1096 SAMVMP
-1103 ADGDGV
+1103 EGGDGV

-1114 WGIDGIIDMLSLL
+1114 WGIDGIVGMMSAL
-1127 GDRVPSDLQAD
+1127 GDRVPADLQAD

-1174 PSIALIKACLYLGD
+1174 PAVALIRACLFLGD
-1188 RELLPAYD
+1188 AELLPAYN

-1207 VHGEDGAFLE
+1207 VHGSDGAYLE
-1217 GFSYAGQSLG
+1217 GFSYAAQSLG
-1227 TVFEIIDDLR
+1227 TVFDIVDDMR
-1237 ANGDQRC
+1237 AIGDQRC
-1244 SNFSFTRNS
+1244 ADFGFTSNN
-1253 WRWLMHSVMPGGYVV
+1253 WRWLMHTVMPGGYVV
-1268 NCYDSSRSSLPDWG
+1268 NCYDSGRSRLPDWG
-1282 RSAPMPHF
+1282 RAAPMPHF
-1290 GMVGIAS
+1290 GVVATGS
-1297 GPEALSNMAWMF
+1297 EPEALRNMAWMF
-1309 PQGRGDLEG
+1309 PQGRGDLPG
-1318 VRYAA
+1318 LRYAFA
-1323 AVASQ
+1323 IAGLGGRASM
-1328 PNTPEINLPTFAY
+1328 TLPTFAY

-1379 RDQGQVSVYSGDRP
+1379 RDQGQVSVYAGERP

-1405 NQEAMLAAA
+1405 NQESMLAAA

-1430 AISAPIVVSRLDE
+1430 AIAAPMVVSRLDD

-1448 LVDSTAAYTGVV
+1448 LVDSTAAYAGVV
-1460 SCKRTVQWDVSGR
+1460 SCVRTVQWDVSGR

-1486 AAGTEVYRFHTGSTL
+1486 PAGTEVYRFHTGSTL
-1501 PLQISGSGTSWQV
+1501 PLEISGSGTSWQV

-1521 SISADR
+1521 AISADR
-1527 AIVVGQ
+1527 AIAVGQ

-1543 KMHRVI
+1543 KLHRVI

>member
-8 WGVVMSVLVMVAG
+8 WGVMMSVLTLVAG
-21 LAVTEE
+21 LAVTHE

-36 PTTHKG
+36 ATTHKG

-48 VKQSAPVQTSDGS
+48 VKKSAPVQTSDGS
-61 AGGTKPLPPVEAP
+61 VGGTKPLPPVEAP
-74 DNTTPTSVPSSGSA
+74 DNTTPTSVPSSGKA
-88 LSVPKA
+88 LPVPKA
-94 PTAPAPKAPSA
+94 PAAPAPKAPAA
-105 PGAPAAKPAPVAP
+105 PVAPAAKPAPVAP
-118 AAPVTKPATSGTG
+118 AAPVTKPAPTATG
-131 SGATTT
+131 AAAGSSTT
-137 AGATAPGAKGAPTA
+137 AGATAPGSKGTPTA
-151 AAPAVPQ
+151 PAPVVPE
-158 QPVAKSPE
+158 QPVAKAPQ
-166 VAPPPVVPNV
+166 VVPPPIVPNA
-176 PATPDAGEL
+176 PATPDAGDL
-185 AAGIDAKGS
+185 AAGLNAKGS
-194 SGTAAPSTPA
+194 SVGAAPSGATAPTP
-204 PAKPLAPK
+204 PKPLAPK
-212 TSGVRRPVT
+212 TSGVRRPTT

-245 RVTDPVGGTASSGGK
+245 RVTDPV
-260 TSGGTASRTPVA
+260 PVA
-272 KPKPVVTSGSGSASK
+272 KPAD
-287 APSSSGTTGGASGAG
+287 SS
-302 TKPSGTTTT
+302 TTTT

-317 PVDGGT
+317 PVSGGT
-323 TSKPSGEGTT
+323 TDKTADSGTT
-333 GGTTVASGGATSS
+333 GGTTGTAVAPASSGSATST
-346 GTSTGSTGAT
+346 GTSTDSKGSTGSTTTVTTTPAPET
-356 SGSAGSTAEP
+356 
-366 TAESFTVRPKA
+366 FTVRQKA

-393 PVSVDGVD
+393 PVSLDGVD

-454 QTPDGKPTEVR
+454 QTPDGKPTDVR
-465 SPFMDNGIDATAQR
+465 SPFMDNGIEATAER
-479 VNAILAGIKRA
+479 VNSILVGIKRA

-511 ASLDNDPRWI
+511 GSLDNDPRWI

-534 MDAPRIARWNEV
+534 MDAARVARWNEV

-563 ESIFP
+563 QSIFP

-622 PTTGQQRVDGVNPI
+622 PTTGQQRFDGVNPI

-743 TLGQQPGD
+743 TLGQKPGD

-772 ESIVWRLTFDPGI
+772 ESIVWRLTFDSGI

-870 TVASGGSGGSSGGT
+870 TVASGS
-884 SGATGST
+884 TGST
-891 GSTGGGSTL
+891 GSTGDGSTL
-900 ATGSGGSGGDVGAST
+900 AIGSGGSGGDPIAST
-915 GATGSSTPGGSDGS
+915 GTDGSSTAGGTDGS
-929 QASARAVLIAQL
+929 ATSARAVMIAQL
-941 TSDSRQRAGEAMATI
+941 TSETRQRAGEAMGTI
-956 FPSRRTS
+956 FTSRRTS

-977 EVVSRANASPTVA
+977 AMLSQAASSGPLSSYLAEVNGQGVSA
-990 AYSSQLASYGAAVVG
+990 SQL
-1005 IDPALYIRPQTLAEV
+1005 DPALYIRPQSLEEV

-1025 DPRAATAGQN
+1025 DARAASAGQN

-1043 ADVNQSSLLQQYGGV
+1043 ADVNQSALLQQRGV
-1058 IAASAVQSGGTEF
+1058 VLAIAAAQTGDPAL
-1071 VAKALDMLR
+1071 VARANEMLR

-1085 DPLQRPGYTLA
+1085 NPLQRSGTTLTS
-1096 SAASTMP
+1096 SAMVMP
-1103 ADGDGV
+1103 VGGDGV

-1114 WGIDGIIDMLSLL
+1114 WGIDGIVGMMSAL
-1127 GDRVPSDLQAD
+1127 GDRVPADLRAD
-1138 LEVLLRR
+1138 LELLLRR

-1174 PSIALIKACLYLGD
+1174 PAVALIRACLFLGD
-1188 RELLPAYD
+1188 PELLPAYN

-1207 VHGEDGAFLE
+1207 VHGSDGAYLE
-1217 GFSYAGQSLG
+1217 GFSYAAQSLG
-1227 TVFEIIDDLR
+1227 TVFEIVDDMR
-1237 ANGDQRC
+1237 SIGDQRC
-1244 SNFSFTRNS
+1244 SDFGFTANN
-1253 WRWLMHSVMPGGYVV
+1253 WRWLMHTVMPGGYVV
-1268 NCYDSSRSSLPDWG
+1268 NCYDSGRSVLPDWG
-1282 RSAPMPHF
+1282 RAAPMPHF
-1290 GMVGIAS
+1290 GVVAMGS
-1297 GPEALSNMAWMF
+1297 EPEAMQNMAWMF
-1309 PQGRGDLEG
+1309 PQGRGDLPG
-1318 VRYAA
+1318 LRYAS
-1323 AVASQ
+1323 AVAGMSGQ
-1328 PNTPEINLPTFAY
+1328 ASMTLPTSAY
-1341 FPSQQVTTWRS
+1341 FPSQQVVTWRS

-1357 AEPSRAFGVWV
+1357 AETSRAFGVWV

-1379 RDQGQVSVYSGDRP
+1379 RDQGQVSVYAGERP

-1430 AISAPIVVSRLDE
+1430 AIAAPMVVSRLDD

-1448 LVDSTAAYTGVV
+1448 LVDSTAAYAGVV
-1460 SCKRTVQWDVSGR
+1460 SCVRTVQWDVSGR

-1486 AAGTEVYRFHTGSTL
+1486 AAGTEVYRFHTGSAL
-1501 PLQISGSGTSWQV
+1501 PLEISGGGTSWQV
-1514 GWEGATM
+1514 AWEGATM

-1527 AIVVGQ
+1527 AIVVEQ
-1533 AEWPDAVLPG
+1533 SEWPDALLPG

-1549 TIRSVD
+1549 MIRSVD
-1555 ALESMAMTSVLE
+1555 ALDSMAMTSVLE
-1567 VSMR
+1567 ASLR